1 MRAMET
7 LPEKRYS
14 AGMNYRHAF
23 HAGNFADV
31 LKHCVLA
38 LCLEHLKSKPK
49 PFRVIDTHAGIG
61 GYDLASSEA
70 ARSPEWKDGIGRL
83 LNADLPEAAAGALA
97 PYLDVVRALNPDG
110 MRHYPGSP
118 EISARLSRAD
128 DRIHLCELH
137 EADAKTLDDRYRR
150 DARVKVERRDGYK
163 ALKSLLPP
171 KEKRGLVLID
181 PPFEDRDE
189 LAHMAEAVNGAFGQ
203 WPTGTYI
210 FWRSLKN
217 LWAADRFDNGL
228 AEWLIAEKGIEP
240 EKILRADLW
249 VRDLASEGKLAG
261 AGVVVINPP
270 FTLEEKLLGL
280 MPWLADTLAQGD
292 GYGWRVDGG
301 LTDEDVE
308 EGLEE

>member
-1 MRAMET
+1 MAMDRCS
-7 LPEKRYS
+7 RYS
-14 AGMNYRHAF
+14 AAMNYRHAF

-31 LKHCVLA
+31 LKHSVLA
-38 LCLEHLKSKPK
+38 LCLEHLKTKPK
-49 PFRVIDTHAGIG
+49 AFRVIDTHAGIG
-61 GYDLASSEA
+61 GYDLSSSEA
-70 ARSPEWKDGIGRL
+70 ERSLEWKDGIGRL
-83 LNADLPEAAAGALA
+83 LDADLPEPVSEALG
-97 PYLDVVRALNPDG
+97 PYLDIIREMNPDG

-118 EISARLSRAD
+118 EIAARLAREE
-128 DRIHLCELH
+128 DRLHLCELH
-137 EADAKTLDDRYRR
+137 AEDSKTLDARYRR
-150 DARVKVERRDGYK
+150 DKRVKVEQRDGYK

-189 LAHMAEAVNGAFGQ
+189 LAHMAEAVMGALPQ

-228 AEWLIAEKGIEP
+228 AEWLISEKGLEP

-249 VRDLASEGKLAG
+249 TRDLASEGKLAG
-261 AGVVVINPP
+261 AGVVVVNPP
-270 FTLEEKLLGL
+270 YWLEERLVAAL
-280 MPWLADTLAQGD
+280 PWLADTLAQGD

-301 LTDEDVE
+301 LTEEDLDDAAE
-308 EGLEE
+308 EV

>member
-1 MRAMET
+1 MAFAGEN
-7 LPEKRYS
+7 RYS
-14 AGMNYRHAF
+14 AAMNYRHAF

-49 PFRVIDTHAGIG
+49 PFRYIDTHAGIG

-70 ARSPEWKDGIGRL
+70 ERSPEWKDGVGRL
-83 LNADLPEAAAGALA
+83 LDADLPEAAADALT
-97 PYLDVVRALNPDG
+97 PWLDVVRAMNPQG
-110 MRHYPGSP
+110 MQHYPGSP
-118 EISARLSRAD
+118 EIAARLMREN
-128 DRIHLCELH
+128 DRLHLCELH
-137 EADAKTLDDRYRR
+137 PDDAKTLDERYRR
-150 DARVKVERRDGYK
+150 DARVKVENRDGYK
-163 ALKSLLPP
+163 ALKSLIPP

-189 LAHMAEAVNGAFGQ
+189 LAHMAAAVTGAFGQ

-228 AEWLIAEKGIEP
+228 AEWLIAEKGLEP

-261 AGVVVINPP
+261 AGVVVVNPP
-270 FTLEEKLLGL
+270 FTLEDKLLGL
-280 MPWLADTLAQGD
+280 MPWLSDTLAQGD

-301 LTDEDVE
+301 LTDEDIE
-308 EGLEE
+308 ESLGE